1 MISQILPHFVWYFFS
16 GVALTN
22 SHIQNAYL
30 PSPYVPVSQ
39 LSENTHTITFLH
51 FRHHTHYTHTTH
63 GHSIL
68 YTHSDRILVTS
79 SEPKTTD
86 SFCTSDITHTHTE
99 NTQHTHTIIT
109 LHPLT
114 QNPTT
119 SCLLPSHYLKRQ
131 QTSQSVLIFYWSREM
146 ATNTQRPS
154 LCCSLLPRITR
165 STLLRT

>member
-1 MISQILPHFVWYFFS
+1 MP
-16 GVALTN
+16 
-22 SHIQNAYL
+22 
-30 PSPYVPVSQ
+30 
-39 LSENTHTITFLH
+39 TFLLLMSLYLNCQRTPTQLP
-51 FRHHTHYTHTTH
+51 FCTSDITHTTQNTQLPH
-63 GHSIL
+63 GHTIL
-68 YTHSDRILVTS
+68 YTHSQRILMTS

-86 SFCTSDITHTHTE
+86 SFCTSDITHIYTHTE